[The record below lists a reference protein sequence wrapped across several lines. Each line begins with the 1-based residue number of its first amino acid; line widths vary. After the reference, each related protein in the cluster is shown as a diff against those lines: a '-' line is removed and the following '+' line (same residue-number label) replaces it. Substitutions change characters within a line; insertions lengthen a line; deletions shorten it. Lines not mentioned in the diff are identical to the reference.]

1 MTYLTPYGNIY
12 TFIVTIESMKIFPYE
27 VFFMKKTISILM
39 AMVLSFS
46 LLPFTQKAV
55 AAEKIYGAGKVA
67 TSSTALNVRSSAS
80 ATSTVKA
87 KLSKDSYVTL
97 VSKSGNYW
105 RVQYSASGYGYCHK
119 DYIKTASTNVKTV
132 KTTSGRLR
140 VRSSASSSATIKDY
154 LSSGTQ
160 VTVLSTSGS
169 FSRILYNGVKRGYV
183 SSSYLSSGASGSE
196 SSYKAIKLSVPSYKQ
211 TDSRWGSVT
220 LGSSGQ
226 SIAKIGCATTAIA
239 MLESYRTGTTIY
251 PDAMA
256 KKLSYTSGG
265 AVYWPSHYNIIT
277 SSSGYLLKAYNL
289 LKAGKPVLIG
299 AKKSNGSQH
308 YVVIT
313 GVKATSSLTTSS
325 FYINDPG
332 SNTRTTLNQFL
343 AEYPNFY
350 KMMTY

>member
-1 MTYLTPYGNIY
+1 
-12 TFIVTIESMKIFPYE
+12 
-27 VFFMKKTISILM
+27 MKKTISILM
-39 AMVLSFS
+39 AMVLSLS
-46 LLPFTQKAV
+46 LLPFTQKAS
-55 AAEKIYGAGKVA
+55 ATEKIYGAGKVS

-87 KLSKDSYVTL
+87 KLSKGSYVTL
-97 VSKSGNYW
+97 ISKSGKYW
-105 RVQYSASGYGYCHK
+105 RVQYSASGYGYCHA
-119 DYIKTASTNVKTV
+119 DYIKTSSTKVRTV

-140 VRSSASSSATIKDY
+140 VRSSASGSATVKDY

-169 FSRILYNGVKRGYV
+169 FSRILYNGTKRGYV
-183 SSSYLSSGASGSE
+183 ASTYLTTETVSAD
-196 SSYKAIKLSVPSYKQ
+196 SSYKAIKLNVPSFKQ
-211 TDSRWGSVT
+211 TDSRWANVT

-226 SIAKIGCATTAIA
+226 TIARIGCATTAIA

-251 PDAMA
+251 PNAMA

-265 AVYWPSHYNIIT
+265 AVYWPSHYTIIT
-277 SSSGYLLKAYNL
+277 SSGGYLSKIYNL

-313 GVKATSSLTTSS
+313 GVKATSTLTTSA

-332 SNTRTTLNQFL
+332 SNTRTTLNQFF
-343 AEYPNFY
+343 AEYPSFY
-350 KMMTY
+350 KMMHY

>member
-1 MTYLTPYGNIY
+1 
-12 TFIVTIESMKIFPYE
+12 
-27 VFFMKKTISILM
+27 MKKTISIIM
-39 AMVLSFS
+39 AMVLSLTLF
-46 LLPFTQKAV
+46 PFIPKAN
-55 AAEKIYGAGKVA
+55 ASEKIHGAGKVT

-80 ATSTVKA
+80 SSSSVKT
-87 KLSKDSYVTL
+87 KLSRNSYVTL
-97 VSKSGNYW
+97 VSKSGNFW
-105 RVQYSASGYGYCHK
+105 RVQYSASGYGYCHS
-119 DYIKTASTNVKTV
+119 DYITTASTKIRTV

-140 VRSSASSSATIKDY
+140 VRSSASSSASVKDY

-169 FSRILYNGVKRGYV
+169 FSKILYNGTKSGYV
-183 SSSYLSSGASGSE
+183 VSSYLATENTTSG

-211 TDSRWGSVT
+211 TDSRWANVT

-226 SIAKIGCATTAIA
+226 TIARIGCATTAIA

-251 PDAMA
+251 PNAMA

-265 AVYWPSHYNIIT
+265 AVYWPSHYTIIT
-277 SSSGYLLKAYNL
+277 SSSGYLAKVYNL

-299 AKKSNGSQH
+299 AKKSSGSQH

-313 GVKATSSLTTSS
+313 GVKSTNSLTTSS

-332 SNTRTTLNQFL
+332 SNTRTTLNQFF
-343 AEYPNFY
+343 ADYPNFY
-350 KMMTY
+350 KMMHY

>member
-1 MTYLTPYGNIY
+1 
-12 TFIVTIESMKIFPYE
+12 
-27 VFFMKKTISILM
+27 MKKTISILM
-39 AMVLSFS
+39 ALVLSFS
-46 LLPFTQKAV
+46 LLPFTKKAV
-55 AAEKIYGAGKVA
+55 AAEKIYGAGKVS
-67 TSSTALNVRSSAS
+67 TTSTALNVRSSAS
-80 ATSTVKA
+80 GASTIKA

-97 VSKSGNYW
+97 ISKSGSFW
-105 RVQYSASGYGYCHK
+105 RVQYSASGYGYCHA
-119 DYIKTASTNVKTV
+119 DYIKTASTKVRTV

-169 FSRILYNGVKRGYV
+169 FSRILYNGIKRGYV
-183 SSSYLSSGASGSE
+183 ASSYLTTETVASD
-196 SSYKAIKLSVPSYKQ
+196 SSYKAVKLNVPSYKQ
-211 TDSRWGSVT
+211 TDSRWANVT

-226 SIAKIGCATTAIA
+226 TIGRIGCATTAIA

-251 PDAMA
+251 PNAMA

-265 AVYWPSHYNIIT
+265 AVYWPSHYTIIT
-277 SSSGYLLKAYNL
+277 SSNGYLSKIYNL
-289 LKAGKPVLIG
+289 LKAGKPVLMG

-313 GVKATSSLTTSS
+313 GVKATNTLTTSS

-343 AEYPNFY
+343 AVYPNFY
-350 KMMTY
+350 KMMHY

>member
-1 MTYLTPYGNIY
+1 
-12 TFIVTIESMKIFPYE
+12 
-27 VFFMKKTISILM
+27 MKKTISILM
-39 AMVLSFS
+39 VIVLSLTLF
-46 LLPFTQKAV
+46 PFIPKAN
-55 AAEKIYGAGKVA
+55 AAEKIYGAGKVI

-80 ATSTVKA
+80 SSSSVKA
-87 KLSKDSYVTL
+87 KLSRNSYVTL
-97 VSKSGNYW
+97 ISKSGNFW
-105 RVQYSASGYGYCHK
+105 RVQYSASGYGYCHA
-119 DYIKTASTNVKTV
+119 DYLKTSSTKVRTI

-140 VRSSASSSATIKDY
+140 VRSSASSSATVKDY

-169 FSRILYNGVKRGYV
+169 FSKILYNGTKSGYV
-183 SSSYLSSGASGSE
+183 ASSYLATNNTTSG

-211 TDSRWGSVT
+211 TDSRWANVT

-226 SIAKIGCATTAIA
+226 TIARIGCATTAIA

-251 PDAMA
+251 PNAMA

-265 AVYWPSHYNIIT
+265 AVYWPSHYTIIT
-277 SSSGYLLKAYNL
+277 SSSGYLTKIYNL

-299 AKKSNGSQH
+299 AKKSSGGQH

-313 GVKATSSLTTSS
+313 GVKSTNSLTTSS

-332 SNTRTTLNQFL
+332 SNTRTTLNQFF
-343 AEYPNFY
+343 ADYPNFY
-350 KMMTY
+350 KMMSY

>member
-1 MTYLTPYGNIY
+1 
-12 TFIVTIESMKIFPYE
+12 
-27 VFFMKKTISILM
+27 MKKTISILM
-39 AMVLSFS
+39 AMVLSLS
-46 LLPFTQKAV
+46 LLPFTEKAN

-80 ATSTVKA
+80 STSSVKA

-97 VSKSGNYW
+97 ISKSGSYW
-105 RVQYSASGYGYCHK
+105 RVQYSASGYGYCHA
-119 DYIKTASTNVKTV
+119 DYIKTSSTKVRNV

-169 FSRILYNGVKRGYV
+169 FSRILYNGTKRGYV
-183 SSSYLSSGASGSE
+183 DSSYLSTVSGTSSE
-196 SSYKAIKLSVPSYKQ
+196 GSYKAIKLNVPSYKQ
-211 TDSRWGSVT
+211 TDSRWANVT

-226 SIAKIGCATTAIA
+226 TIAKIGCATTAIA
-239 MLESYRTGTTIY
+239 MLESYRTGSTIY
-251 PDAMA
+251 PNAMA

-265 AVYWPSHYNIIT
+265 AVYWPSDYTIIT
-277 SSSGYLLKAYNL
+277 SSSGYLGKIYNL

-313 GVKATSSLTTSS
+313 GVKATNTLTTSS

-332 SNTRTTLNQFL
+332 SNTRTTLNQFFS
-343 AEYPNFY
+343 AYPNFY
-350 KMMTY
+350 KMMHY